1 MSADFWDVRRSKTEN
16 KTYLIENGDV
26 EYVSTSIDFS
36 VVVRAF
42 YDGGWGVVSSNCDKK
57 TDEDMLEDAI
67 KLAKISSKRSNKT
80 ILKRFDQNVN
90 STKSLNETGKISN
103 EEDEITLL
111 KDIERNSRIDNR
123 VKNTKIDYKSTRQ
136 NMIYYSNDTSE
147 ESYDIQRTRYSIVIL
162 SKDGNKHQFGS
173 ERDYIIGGSEI
184 LDGDKPYILA
194 KNAAQTSLDLLN
206 ALSPPSGIQDV
217 ILDQN
222 LGGVFIHE
230 AVGHATEADLILSG
244 DSILK
249 GKIGEKIGSSQVNVY
264 DDPTIK
270 EYGYYPF
277 DDEGIKPERRL
288 LIKNG
293 VLMANIHNR
302 ETASIF
308 DGRPGNGRAEV
319 DDIPIPRMSNTYID
333 NGDMTMDELF
343 EIVGNGVYLCG
354 SRGGEVSTG
363 EGIFHFNAEK
373 GYIIKDGEIGPMVKD
388 VSLSG
393 ETLMILKNVM
403 GIGKDLKINGGHCG
417 KEGQLVPVGSG
428 SPHIAIKSAIVGGE

>member
-1 MSADFWDVRRSKTEN
+1 MSADFWDVRRSNTEN
-16 KTYLIENGDV
+16 RTYLIENGYV

-42 YDGGWGVVSSNCDKK
+42 HDGGWGVVSSNCDKK
-57 TDEDMLEDAI
+57 TDELLMDAI

-80 ILKRFDQNVN
+80 ILKRYEQDSNP
-90 STKSLNETGKISN
+90 TKILTITGKVSK
-103 EEDEITLL
+103 EEDEIALL
-111 KDIERNSRIDNR
+111 REIERSARIDKK
-123 VKNTKIDYKSTRQ
+123 VENTRIDYKSTRL
-136 NMIYYSNDTSE
+136 NMIYYSDDTDE
-147 ESYDIQRTRYSIVIL
+147 ESYEMQRTRYSMIVL

-184 LDGDKPYILA
+184 LDGEKPHLLA
-194 KNAAQTSLDLLN
+194 EKAARTSLDLLN
-206 ALSPPSGIQDV
+206 ALSPPSGIQNV

-230 AVGHATEADLILSG
+230 AVGHATEADLILAG

-249 GKIGEKIGSSQVNVY
+249 DKIGETIGSPLVTVY
-264 DDPTIK
+264 DDPTMK

-288 LIKNG
+288 LIKDG
-293 VLMANIHNR
+293 VLIANIHNR

-333 NGDMTMDELF
+333 NRDMTMDELL
-343 EIVGNGVYLCG
+343 EMVGNGIYLCG

-363 EGIFHFNAEK
+363 EGIFHFNAEN
-373 GYIIKDGEIGPMVKD
+373 GYIIKDGEIGSMVKD

-393 ETLMILKNVM
+393 ETLMILKNVI
-403 GIGKDLKINGGHCG
+403 GVGKDLKINGGHCG
-417 KEGQLVPVGSG
+417 KEGQIVPVGSG